1 VTSWESAGVVTGYR
15 FSEMETR
22 SMDRSAFKMGSYG
35 AGIVL
40 RGGKPYRRSAR
51 RAATTRTRP
60 FCRLF
65 STSLNSGPAGIRT
78 CTKRSNGRA
87 SRGCTSKVPSGRTI
101 RVSTGSK
108 SRQTSLTPSATYD
121 EGRVPTKEG
130 LAVRTIAMRRAR
142 LSRALSSQVG
152 DGLNAKNTLRPMDV
166 FACGET
172 AEGIGV

>member
-1 VTSWESAGVVTGYR
+1 VVTGYR

-101 RVSTGSK
+101 RVSTSST
-108 SRQTSLTPSATYD
+108 SRQTSLTPSATIYD